1 MEYASHAR
9 HLLVAALFLL
19 LLLLQQKHADSANLP
34 TTDPK
39 SDTGNSVKKE
49 RPQSP
54 HETTPTV
61 TAVTPKPII
70 ITERP
75 APPNAADAANQV
87 HAGTGSKSTGESP
100 HNAQGGNVDFPETY
114 TAVFYVLVGITS
126 SAILL
131 LIVRVYR

>member
-9 HLLVAALFLL
+9 LLLIATMLLL
-19 LLLLQQKHADSANLP
+19 LLLLQQKPADSASLS

-49 RPQSP
+49 RPPSP
-54 HETTPTV
+54 QDSATTMV
-61 TAVTPKPII
+61 SITPKPAS
-70 ITERP
+70 P
-75 APPNAADAANQV
+75 AVADADKQMQLP
-87 HAGTGSKSTGESP
+87 GSKSTVGTSN
-100 HNAQGGNVDFPETY
+100 NAQSGDVDFPETY

-131 LIVRVYR
+131 LIVRIYR

>member
-1 MEYASHAR
+1 MDYASHTR
-9 HLLVAALFLL
+9 LLFIAALFLL
-19 LLLLQQKHADSANLP
+19 LLLLQQKHADSATAV

-49 RPQSP
+49 RPPSP
-54 HETTPTV
+54 QDTAPTV
-61 TAVTPKPII
+61 VTITPKPAS
-70 ITERP
+70 P
-75 APPNAADAANQV
+75 AVADADKQKQPP
-87 HAGTGSKSTGESP
+87 GSKSPVDTP
-100 HNAQGGNVDFPETY
+100 NNAHNGDVDFPETY

>member
-54 HETTPTV
+54 HETPSTV